1 MANKANAGHLAVG
14 KVAVGSPT
22 ATQLDAS
29 RQIPYVKLS
38 SCIAVYHWDAINRD
52 TRNGCAAHERL
63 TKYVVVSVIEKW
75 SDGWKVIKDQP
86 QEKAW

>member
-1 MANKANAGHLAVG
+1 MAKARHLAVG

-29 RQIPYVKLS
+29 WQIPNVKLS
-38 SCIAVYHWDAINRD
+38 SCLDVSHWDVINRD
-52 TRNGCAAHERL
+52 TRNGCAAHKRL
-63 TKYVVVSVIEKW
+63 TKYVVVSVVEKW

-86 QEKAW
+86 QEKAC